1 MDLGPFYIHILN
13 WTGVVKQLMQLNP
26 SKANGPD
33 EIPPKLLKL
42 IAHEIAP
49 ALSFV
54 FQQSY
59 YSGAVPSQWKE
70 ALVTS
75 IHKSGDKS
83 DPSNYRPIS
92 LTCICCKVMENI
104 ILSHISKHIA
114 ANNILAD
121 TQHGFRQGLS
131 TTTQLISV
139 TNDWSQSLQKR
150 SQTDAIFLDFQK
162 AFDRVPHE
170 RLYTKLQYYGITGDS
185 VNWIRSFLT
194 DRKQAVVVDG
204 TQSLWTDVTSGVTQ
218 GSVIGPTPFYFSSM
232 TYKMTF
238 YHPFASLLT
247 IVSSIVRSCLILTT
261 IFFSKTS
268 RNCHHG
274 QLPGL

>member
-1 MDLGPFYIHILN
+1 MR
-13 WTGVVKQLMQLNP
+13 LNP

-42 IAHEIAP
+42 IAHEVAL
-49 ALSFV
+49 ALSFI

-59 YSGAVPSQWKE
+59 NSGVVPSQWKQ

-92 LTCICCKVMENI
+92 LTCIWCKVIEHI

-114 ANNILAD
+114 ANNIIAD
-121 TQHGFRQGLS
+121 TQHGFRQWLS

-139 TNDWSQSLQKR
+139 TNDWSHSLQKR

-170 RLYTKLQYYGITGDS
+170 RLCTKLQYYGITGDS
-185 VNWIRSFLT
+185 LNWIRSFLT

-204 TQSLWTDVTSGVTQ
+204 TQSSWKEVTSGVPQ
-218 GSVIGPTPFYFSSM
+218 GSVIGPTLFLCFINDIQDDV
-232 TYKMTF
+232 
-238 YHPFASLLT
+238 L
-247 IVSSIVRSCLILTT
+247 SSICLFADDCVIYREILSDTDYNILQQDLQKLSSWSTT
-261 IFFSKTS
+261 WLMNFNVKK
-268 RNCHHG
+268 CG
-274 QLPGL
+274 VM